1 MQCMFFVFKD
11 LNTYFFKKVDLS
23 DEPRVLFLKN
33 VSCPM
38 NPNDHFTVRYCPNR
52 VSDTR
57 RHASDSTLP
66 SHHANFRVFLDNN
79 HLFLNKEVQVS
90 LLIDLPIWCPQNK
103 QPRGANELVTSRRCR
118 KCPILPGSTL
128 IHVHQN
134 FGKLNLWMQISLII
148 LFMIDL
154 YKDNH
159 VCAFVNFFF
168 EKLLL
173 RNC

>member
-1 MQCMFFVFKD
+1 MQCMFFVFKG

-23 DEPRVLFLKN
+23 DEPRVPFLKN

-79 HLFLNKEVQVS
+79 HLFLNNEVQVS
-90 LLIDLPIWCPQNK
+90 VLIDLPIWCPQNK

-128 IHVHQN
+128 VISKIM
-134 FGKLNLWMQISLII
+134 KLFKCSQLNSLLKYNSFPLNITTI
-148 LFMIDL
+148 YL
-154 YKDNH
+154 
-159 VCAFVNFFF
+159 
-168 EKLLL
+168 
-173 RNC
+173 

>member
-1 MQCMFFVFKD
+1 MQCMFFVFKG

-23 DEPRVLFLKN
+23 DEPGVPFLKN

-79 HLFLNKEVQVS
+79 HLFLNNEVQVS
-90 LLIDLPIWCPQNK
+90 LLIGLPIWCPQNK

-128 IHVHQN
+128 YVW
-134 FGKLNLWMQISLII
+134 FFLTRLEII
-148 LFMIDL
+148 RNKMNDID
-154 YKDNH
+154 
-159 VCAFVNFFF
+159 
-168 EKLLL
+168 
-173 RNC
+173 

>member
-1 MQCMFFVFKD
+1 MQCMFFVFKG

-23 DEPRVLFLKN
+23 DEPRVPFLKN

-79 HLFLNKEVQVS
+79 HLFLNNEVQVS

-103 QPRGANELVTSRRCR
+103 QPRGANELVTSRRC
-118 KCPILPGSTL
+118 
-128 IHVHQN
+128 
-134 FGKLNLWMQISLII
+134 
-148 LFMIDL
+148 
-154 YKDNH
+154 
-159 VCAFVNFFF
+159 
-168 EKLLL
+168 
-173 RNC
+173 